1 MASLMVHGTRRRQ
14 RRTRAKANLPKAA
27 PACRGKAGHQE
38 REKTLLSDKERDP
51 DPGRP
56 EMTGRRG
63 VGTGLGAGRD
73 VPSLTLIP
81 TACVCRA
88 SCVTAS
94 APEGRTHLSKRQ
106 S

>member
-1 MASLMVHGTRRRQ
+1 
-14 RRTRAKANLPKAA
+14 
-27 PACRGKAGHQE
+27 
-38 REKTLLSDKERDP
+38 
-51 DPGRP
+51 
-56 EMTGRRG
+56 MTGRRG